1 MELDEN
7 QNTIM
12 TVAQPSESTP
22 VLDEPLISP
31 KPQLSMTLAD
41 PDESING
48 NVDTDI
54 DALGASLK
62 PVVDAR
68 LHSLDG
74 TKGVVDTGVQLD
86 ISRLGSDALNLDDT
100 DLTHIDPSDGIVDGS
115 SLDHPEHPFI
125 QGAP

>member
-1 MELDEN
+1 
-7 QNTIM
+7 M
-12 TVAQPSESTP
+12 TVAQPSESMP
-22 VLDEPLISP
+22 VLDESLISP

-48 NVDTDI
+48 NTEMDI

-74 TKGVVDTGVQLD
+74 AKGVVNTGVELD
-86 ISRLGSDALNLDDT
+86 ISRLGPDGLNLDDT
-100 DLTHIDPSDGIVDGS
+100 DLTHIDPSDGIVDG
-115 SLDHPEHPFI
+115 LLNHPEHPFI

>member
-100 DLTHIDPSDGIVDGS
+100 DLTHIDPSDGIVGGS

>member
-7 QNTIM
+7 HNTTM
-12 TVAQPSESTP
+12 TVAQPPESTP

-48 NVDTDI
+48 NTDTDI
-54 DALGASLK
+54 NALGASLK

-74 TKGVVDTGVQLD
+74 TKRVVDTGVELD
-86 ISRLGSDALNLDDT
+86 ISRLGPNGLNLDDT

-115 SLDHPEHPFI
+115 LLNHPFI